1 RGDPDNR
8 DGMKKRIFTIGFA
21 AVLLVLAAGAGGLYA
36 YDSSRSDV
44 IARGVTAG
52 GVDIGG
58 LSAARARDVLER
70 SLGPKLSQGVFL
82 RWQGQGWKLSAAGV
96 DARLG
101 VNRMVREALR
111 RSREGTFI
119 GRAVRDLRGDG
130 VRAS

>member
-1 RGDPDNR
+1 
-8 DGMKKRIFTIGFA
+8 MKKRIFTIGFA

-44 IARGVTAG
+44 IARGITAG

-70 SLGPKLSQGVFL
+70 SLGPKLRQGVFV
-82 RWQGQGWKLSAAGV
+82 RGQGQGWKLSAASV

-101 VNRMVREALR
+101 VKRMGREALR
-111 RSREGTFI
+111 RS
-119 GRAVRDLRGDG
+119 
-130 VRAS
+130 